1 MHAYCRIDLACAAT
15 TAVLHML
22 DAKKAA
28 SIVSYKTG
36 KAVPLAFSFLEQGY
50 CECTTTS
57 MYSIYNTSGFLSYNK
72 GRSKIF

>member
-1 MHAYCRIDLACAAT
+1 MHAYCRIDLACAA

-50 CECTTTS
+50 CECSTT
-57 MYSIYNTSGFLSYNK
+57 YYIIYVPILYFSAGFLS
-72 GRSKIF
+72 